1 MQWEVGGN
9 RQAEGAS
16 RGPKGGARGPGGP
29 SDPPGLAAVH
39 PTVEGKCV
47 VTGRE
52 RDIPE
57 QLARAQLLRGPAR
70 EAAEARRV
78 SGRPKRCKL
87 AHAFLREYSYKRLQ
101 LAQLLGQLGV
111 SHLGGGRVAGAA
123 LGADAVRPHD
133 ALDVRGVLACT
144 RNSQGWPRILITSV
158 TKSNRDF
165 RSNCCMGQL
174 ANFGPTHCAFQD
186 LHI

>member
-1 MQWEVGGN
+1 VHTQ
-9 RQAEGAS
+9 S
-16 RGPKGGARGPGGP
+16 TSTGPAPLP
-29 SDPPGLAAVH
+29 
-39 PTVEGKCV
+39 
-47 VTGRE
+47 
-52 RDIPE
+52 
-57 QLARAQLLRGPAR
+57 QLLGDGGGVRGGGLRAR
-70 EAAEARRV
+70 KV